1 MFCFLM
7 KVYDSLWN
15 MRSLSNFKLAE
26 NMSSSRSAKELFAV
40 CHGSAECFSL
50 WRRPTNFSD
59 PKPVAKR
66 SSRAAERS
74 GRGRKLS
81 RKQNGLNKA
90 LPGYPNTRRFQK
102 SHCNME
108 LTWKE
113 RSRHLQLQT
122 RRFRWKGGITQFIEF
137 GSSRSNAQPRRTLQQ
152 GLQWRQFRSFT
163 ESQIIPPPGEPDHLP
178 PCSGL
183 GSGNSSA
190 SGHWAL
196 WAHWA
201 HWASAPW
208 CWAQGSWVCPNKSLE
223 VDLSCTCPATVA
235 VYDKRCHEMSW
246 DVIVQCNLFQC
257 LSNKWSSKRWI
268 QNCPWCQDWGG
279 CQGRNKDRPDKF
291 IEKYRSAMAAR
302 RSIRSLT
309 FQPFS
314 LSAFQPIGG
323 TSHLFHSQKICQ
335 VTLKEKAYRLP
346 YLSWSAGLQNRC
358 QEGTTGDLLE
368 VLQRCLRIASSRK
381 LFTKP
386 VLGSSMKGTRTES
399 GNGQKKM
406 TTQIPKILDLQDL
419 QDLQCFHLATQ
430 SLDL

>member
-1 MFCFLM
+1 
-7 KVYDSLWN
+7 
-15 MRSLSNFKLAE
+15 
-26 NMSSSRSAKELFAV
+26 
-40 CHGSAECFSL
+40 
-50 WRRPTNFSD
+50 
-59 PKPVAKR
+59 
-66 SSRAAERS
+66 
-74 GRGRKLS
+74 
-81 RKQNGLNKA
+81 
-90 LPGYPNTRRFQK
+90 
-102 SHCNME
+102 ME

-122 RRFRWKGGITQFIEF
+122 RRFRWKGGITQFIKF

-152 GLQWRQFRSFT
+152 GLQWRQFHRSFT

-201 HWASAPW
+201 SAPW

-235 VYDKRCHEMSW
+235 VYDKRWHEMSW

-302 RSIRSLT
+302 RSMRSLT

-314 LSAFQPIGG
+314 L
-323 TSHLFHSQKICQ
+323 
-335 VTLKEKAYRLP
+335 
-346 YLSWSAGLQNRC
+346 
-358 QEGTTGDLLE
+358 
-368 VLQRCLRIASSRK
+368 
-381 LFTKP
+381 
-386 VLGSSMKGTRTES
+386 
-399 GNGQKKM
+399 
-406 TTQIPKILDLQDL
+406 
-419 QDLQCFHLATQ
+419 
-430 SLDL
+430 